1 MTANKIVEELLKL
14 LPPCGYPVS
23 TMTIRDQ
30 LCSRLSK
37 ADKSKIDSAIIL
49 AAAKGSISRL
59 NGGAVLTRV
68 K

>member
-23 TMTIRDQ
+23 TTTIRDQ

-37 ADKSKIDSAIIL
+37 ADQSKIESAIIL

>member
-1 MTANKIVEELLKL
+1 MTDSKVVEELLKL
-14 LPPCGYPVS
+14 LPPCGYPVP
-23 TMTIRDQ
+23 MTAIRNQ

-37 ADKSKIDSAIIL
+37 ADQSKIDSAIIL
-49 AAAKGSISRL
+49 AVAKGSISRL